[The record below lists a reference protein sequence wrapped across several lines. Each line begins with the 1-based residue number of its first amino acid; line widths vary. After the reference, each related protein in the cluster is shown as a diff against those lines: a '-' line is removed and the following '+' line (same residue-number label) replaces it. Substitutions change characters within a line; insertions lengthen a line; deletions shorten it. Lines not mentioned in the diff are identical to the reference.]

1 LVLFR
6 LHRERLRAQLRSA
19 SDLRAHYEI
28 ERELA
33 ARLRAASRAE
43 RRTLYRDSYNE
54 LFQRVGSHPQRH
66 EHAGGV
72 AGQLRVLERYLRS
85 ESVFLEIGAGD
96 CALALAVAE
105 RVRYVYAIEVS
116 TEITEEA
123 PRRDNC
129 EIILTDGLSLP
140 VPSGAATLAYSN
152 QVFEHLHPDDGLDHL
167 RLVYRAL
174 EADGRYICITPNRL
188 TGPHD
193 ISMYFD
199 DVASG
204 FHLREYTAT
213 ELATLMRTAGFDRV
227 EAWTTRKGMSLH
239 LPWLIVRATETLLGM
254 VPRKLRRKIGEM
266 LPARIVLSCYVV
278 GVKSRHA

>member
-1 LVLFR
+1 VR
-6 LHRERLRAQLRSA
+6 HKPPPEQLRSA

-33 ARLRAASRAE
+33 ARLRSADRGE
-43 RRTLYRDSYNE
+43 RRTLYRDAYNE

-66 EHAGGV
+66 EDPTGV
-72 AGQLRVLERYLRS
+72 AGQLRVLERYLRP
-85 ESVFLEIGAGD
+85 ESVFVEIGAGD

-105 RVRYVYAIEVS
+105 RVRHVYAVEVS
-116 TEITEEA
+116 SEITEGVSGS
-123 PRRDNC
+123 DNC
-129 EIILTDGLSLP
+129 ELILTDGLCLP
-140 VPSGAATLAYSN
+140 VPAGAATLAYSN

-167 RLVYRAL
+167 RQVYQAL
-174 EADGRYICITPNRL
+174 EPGGRYVCITPNRV

-213 ELATLMRTAGFDRV
+213 ELASLMRNAGFDPV
-227 EAWTTRKGMSLH
+227 EAWTTRKGISLR
-239 LPWLIVRATETLLGM
+239 LPWLIVRLTETLIGVLPHR
-254 VPRKLRRKIGEM
+254 VRREIGQR
-266 LPARIVLSCYVV
+266 LPARLVLSCYVV
-278 GVKSRHA
+278 GVKGTGPPAMS

>member
-1 LVLFR
+1 MR
-6 LHRERLRAQLRSA
+6 NA

-33 ARLRAASRAE
+33 ARLGAANRDQ
-43 RRTLYRDSYNE
+43 RQTLYRDVYNE

-66 EHAGGV
+66 GNPSGL
-72 AGQLRVLERYLRS
+72 AGQLRVLERYLHPK
-85 ESVFLEIGAGD
+85 SVFIEIGAGD

-105 RVRYVYAIEVS
+105 RVSHVYALEVS
-116 TEITEEA
+116 SEITEGV

-129 EIILTDGLSLP
+129 EVILTDGLSLP
-140 VPSGAATLAYSN
+140 VPAGAATLAYSN

-167 RLVYRAL
+167 RQVYQVL
-174 EADGRYICITPNRL
+174 EVGGRYVCITPNRL

-199 DVASG
+199 NVASG

-213 ELATLMRTAGFDRV
+213 ELAALMRIAGFEQV
-227 EAWTTRKGMSLH
+227 EAWTTRKGVSLR
-239 LPWLIVRATETLLGM
+239 LPWLIVRVTEALLGVLPHRM
-254 VPRKLRRKIGEM
+254 RRGIGQR
-266 LPARIVLSCYVV
+266 LPVRIVLSGYVV
-278 GVKSRHA
+278 GVKGTARL

>member
-1 LVLFR
+1 VR
-6 LHRERLRAQLRSA
+6 QKRPPEELRNA

-33 ARLRAASRAE
+33 TRLRSANRAQ
-43 RRTLYRDSYNE
+43 RQTLYRDAYNE

-66 EHAGGV
+66 ENPSGV
-72 AGQLRVLERYLRS
+72 AGQLRVLERYLHPQD
-85 ESVFLEIGAGD
+85 VFLEIGAGD

-105 RVRYVYAIEVS
+105 RVRHVYALEVS
-116 TEITEEA
+116 SEITEGV
-123 PRRDNC
+123 PRRENC
-129 EIILTDGLSLP
+129 DVIVTDGLSLP
-140 VPSGAATLAYSN
+140 VPPGAATLAYSN

-167 RLVYRAL
+167 RQVYEAL
-174 EADGRYICITPNRL
+174 AAGGRYVCITPNRL

-199 DVASG
+199 NVASG

-213 ELATLMRTAGFDRV
+213 ELAALMRTAGFEHV
-227 EAWTTRKGMSLH
+227 EAWTTRKGISLR
-239 LPWLIVRATETLLGM
+239 LPWLMVRVTET
-254 VPRKLRRKIGEM
+254 PLRVLPHRVRRGIGQS

-278 GVKSRHA
+278 GVKGTGSPVMS